1 MELKNGCGISIV
13 PVSLASGAVLLA
25 LLGHAAS
32 IACVIAR
39 KADRGYYR
47 ELERTLL
54 RYLKQSLT
62 VISTIN

>member
-1 MELKNGCGISIV
+1 MELNHECGISLV

-25 LLGHAAS
+25 LLGHTAS

-39 KADRGYYR
+39 KADRGSYR

-54 RYLKQSLT
+54 
-62 VISTIN
+62 